1 MKIGIIREGKVPADK
16 RTPLTPQHCIALM
29 ERFPEVQ
36 IVAQTS
42 AIRCFADAEYA
53 ALGIAVVDD
62 ITDCDVILGIKEVPK
77 ELLVPDSTMMFFSH
91 TIKKQP
97 HNRKLLQEI
106 IRKNIRLI
114 DYECLTDNIGR
125 RILGF
130 GKYAGIVG
138 AYNALIAFGKRNG
151 SFDLKPAH
159 QCSGIAEMHSELK
172 KVRLGNERII
182 VSGGGKVAH
191 GVRETLTAAGIA
203 EVSVPDFL
211 TKEFAHPIWCNADIL
226 DYHELNGNPPE
237 SVEAF
242 IRDSAAYTNTFTKF
256 LSKADIYISAHF
268 WDGRSAPFFTQEDVK
283 ADDFR
288 PRVIADITC
297 DIQGS
302 VPTTLRSST
311 IESQHLWLRPT
322 SPPPKPTHTP
332 RIASPSWQLTICPAR
347 SQPMHRLVF
356 GFSAELG
363 KIITALYW
371 KMMFRKCW
379 NAPPLRKMESSQN
392 TLGTWRDYVAD

>member
-182 VSGGGKVAH
+182 VSGGGKVAQ
-191 GVRETLTAAGIA
+191 RCAETLNSGWH
-203 EVSVPDFL
+203 S
-211 TKEFAHPIWCNADIL
+211 
-226 DYHELNGNPPE
+226 
-237 SVEAF
+237 
-242 IRDSAAYTNTFTKF
+242 
-256 LSKADIYISAHF
+256 
-268 WDGRSAPFFTQEDVK
+268 
-283 ADDFR
+283 
-288 PRVIADITC
+288 
-297 DIQGS
+297 
-302 VPTTLRSST
+302 
-311 IESQHLWLRPT
+311 
-322 SPPPKPTHTP
+322 
-332 RIASPSWQLTICPAR
+332 
-347 SQPMHRLVF
+347 
-356 GFSAELG
+356 
-363 KIITALYW
+363 
-371 KMMFRKCW
+371 
-379 NAPPLRKMESSQN
+379 
-392 TLGTWRDYVAD
+392 

>member
-29 ERFPEVQ
+29 ERFPEVE

-42 AIRCFADAEYA
+42 AIRCFPDAEYA

-77 ELLVPDSTMMFFSH
+77 ELLVPGSTMMFFSH

-182 VSGGGKVAH
+182 VSGGGKVAN

-211 TKEFAHPIWCNADIL
+211 AKEFAHPIWCNADIL

-288 PRVIADITC
+288 PRIIADITC

-311 IESQHLWLRPT
+311 IESPIYGYHRFTATEADPYSENSITIMAVDNLPCEI
-322 SPPPKPTHTP
+322 PAD
-332 RIASPSWQLTICPAR
+332 ASSG
-347 SQPMHRLVF
+347 F
-356 GFSAELG
+356 GAELMEKVLPLFLEDDVQKVLERATIAQDG
-363 KIITALYW
+363 KLTRYFGYL
-371 KMMFRKCW
+371 
-379 NAPPLRKMESSQN
+379 E
-392 TLGTWRDYVAD
+392 DYVTD

>member
-29 ERFPEVQ
+29 VRFPEVQ

-42 AIRCFADAEYA
+42 AIRCFPDAEYA

-77 ELLVPDSTMMFFSH
+77 ELLVPGSTMMFFSH

-191 GVRETLTAAGIA
+191 GVRETLTAASIA
-203 EVSVPDFL
+203 EVSVSDFL

-242 IRDSAAYTNTFTKF
+242 IRDSAAYTNTFKKF
-256 LSKADIYISAHF
+256 LPKADIYISAHF

-283 ADDFR
+283 ANDFR

-311 IESQHLWLRPT
+311 IESPIYGYDRFTATEADPYSESSITIMAVDNLPCEI
-322 SPPPKPTHTP
+322 PAD
-332 RIASPSWQLTICPAR
+332 ASSG
-347 SQPMHRLVF
+347 F
-356 GFSAELG
+356 GAELMEKVLPLFLEDDVQKVLERATIAQDG
-363 KIITALYW
+363 KLTRYFGYL
-371 KMMFRKCW
+371 
-379 NAPPLRKMESSQN
+379 E
-392 TLGTWRDYVAD
+392 DYVAD

>member
-1 MKIGIIREGKVPADK
+1 MKIGIIREGKIPADK

-29 ERFPEVQ
+29 ERFPELE

-42 AIRCFADAEYA
+42 AIRCFPDAEYA

-77 ELLVPDSTMMFFSH
+77 EMLVPGSTMMFFSH

-138 AYNALIAFGKRNG
+138 AYNALTAFGKRSG
-151 SFDLKPAH
+151 TFDLKPAH

-182 VSGGGKVAH
+182 VSGGGKVAN

-211 TKEFAHPIWCNADIL
+211 AKEFAHPIWCNADIL

-268 WDGRSAPFFTQEDVK
+268 WDGRSAPFFTPEDVK

-288 PRVIADITC
+288 PRIIADITC

-311 IESQHLWLRPT
+311 IESPIYGYDRFTATEADPYSENSITIMAVDNLPCEI
-322 SPPPKPTHTP
+322 PAD
-332 RIASPSWQLTICPAR
+332 ASAG
-347 SQPMHRLVF
+347 F
-356 GFSAELG
+356 GAELMEKVLPLFLEDDVQKVLERATIAQDG
-363 KIITALYW
+363 KLSRY
-371 KMMFRKCW
+371 FGY
-379 NAPPLRKMESSQN
+379 LE
-392 TLGTWRDYVAD
+392 DYVAD

>member
-1 MKIGIIREGKVPADK
+1 MKIGIIREGKAPADK
-16 RTPLTPQHCIALM
+16 RTPLTPQHCVALM
-29 ERFPEVQ
+29 ERFPELE

-42 AIRCFADAEYA
+42 AIRCFPDADYA
-53 ALGIAVVDD
+53 ALGVAVVDD

-77 ELLVPDSTMMFFSH
+77 ELLVPGSTMMFFSH

-151 SFDLKPAH
+151 SFDLKPAY

-268 WDGRSAPFFTQEDVK
+268 WDGRSAPFFTQQDVK

-288 PRVIADITC
+288 PRIIADITC

-311 IESQHLWLRPT
+311 IESPIYGYDRFTATVADPYSENSITIMAVDNLPCEI
-322 SPPPKPTHTP
+322 PAD
-332 RIASPSWQLTICPAR
+332 ASSG
-347 SQPMHRLVF
+347 F
-356 GFSAELG
+356 GAELME
-363 KIITALYW
+363 KVL
-371 KMMFRKCW
+371 
-379 NAPPLRKMESSQN
+379 PLFLEDDVQKVLERATIAQDG
-392 TLGTWRDYVAD
+392 TLTRYFGYLEDYVAE